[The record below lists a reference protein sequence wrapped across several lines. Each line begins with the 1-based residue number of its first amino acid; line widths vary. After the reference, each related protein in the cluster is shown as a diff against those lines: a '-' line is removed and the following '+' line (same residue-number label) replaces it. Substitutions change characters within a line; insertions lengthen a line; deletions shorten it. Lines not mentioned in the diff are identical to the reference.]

1 MQDKLDNIMLLS
13 AGIANL
19 PEEDKQYYDSED
31 IIQITLSGKSN
42 ALHEFHQEVYHACD
56 CTFNRA
62 EIYPELGDEQQ
73 QMTIYSLLE
82 EKDTVQKHL
91 QCNGVLNLHLWR
103 L

>member
-1 MQDKLDNIMLLS
+1 MQDILGDIVLLS
-13 AGIANL
+13 AGTATL
-19 PEEDKQYYDSED
+19 PEEEKQYYDSEE

-42 ALHEFHQEVYHACD
+42 DLHQFRQQVYHACD

-62 EIYPELGDEQQ
+62 EVYPELGDEQQ

-82 EKDTVQKHL
+82 EKDTVQNHL